1 MAFKEIKGGG
11 ESIDLKKFPGKPL
24 TGKYLGNHTFT
35 TKMGEQVAYEFETEK
50 GTKSIYGFSHLNF
63 LMKNVQ
69 VGNVCRITYIGTEVT
84 ETKFGKKPVHKC
96 KVEVDDAPSKT
107 VENIKKEFDGD
118 EDPMAGEDAFA

>member
-24 TGKYLGNHTFT
+24 TGKYLGNHKFQ
-35 TKMGEQVAYEFETEK
+35 TKMGEQISYEFETGKGEK
-50 GTKSIYGFSHLNF
+50 NIYGFSHLNY

-69 VGNVCRITYIGTEVT
+69 PGTMCRITYIGTEVA

-96 KVEVDDAPSKT
+96 KVEVDDEPSKT
-107 VENIKKEFDGD
+107 IENLKKEFEA
-118 EDPMAGEDAFA
+118 EDSDPLAADQF